1 MREKRE
7 RIETNRRSGKC
18 CKAAVCFWKSVMRS
32 GTRNKDANQKEKR
45 FERRY
50 KKRVKRKSARQ
61 NETIKTERGKRQ
73 KRKVTAARRTKF
85 EIGRNPATDKKS
97 KSGRTRGEKTTAGE
111 RGQEIV

>member
-18 CKAAVCFWKSVMRS
+18 CKAAVCFRKSVMRS

-61 NETIKTERGKRQ
+61 NETTETERGKRQ
-73 KRKVTAARRTKF
+73 KRKETEARRTRF
-85 EIGRNPATDKKS
+85 GAETL
-97 KSGRTRGEKTTAGE
+97 
-111 RGQEIV
+111 